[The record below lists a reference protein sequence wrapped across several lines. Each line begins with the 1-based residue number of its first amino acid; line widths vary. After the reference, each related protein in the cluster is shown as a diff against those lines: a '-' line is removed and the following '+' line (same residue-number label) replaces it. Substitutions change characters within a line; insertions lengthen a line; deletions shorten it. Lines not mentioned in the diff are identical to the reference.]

1 MNFQPSLE
9 LSVLNEKLR
18 ALEILIRYE
27 TDFDKLKF
35 YKRELDV
42 IAAALREAELRFL
55 KKKSAKLLPFAS
67 KHPAR
72 YA

>member
-1 MNFQPSLE
+1 MDLQPSRE

-27 TDFDKLKF
+27 TDFEKLKF

-42 IAAALREAELRFL
+42 IAAELRETELRFP
-55 KKKSAKLLPFAS
+55 KKKSAKVLPFTP

-72 YA
+72 SA

>member
-1 MNFQPSLE
+1 MNLQPSGE
-9 LSVLNEKLR
+9 LSVLTEKLR

-42 IAAALREAELRFL
+42 IAAELREAELRFL
-55 KKKSAKLLPFAS
+55 KKKSAKVLPFAP
-67 KHPAR
+67 KHPAHS
-72 YA
+72 A